1 MSKLFTYIFIIFFLV
16 ISSHQVFAW
25 QKKKTN
31 TKAKITNTAKKKKTS
46 SSKKKKSSKKKQAK
60 KSRYNKSTTATFNKP
75 VKIEDIVKQVPLDIP
90 VMRDTAPTKV
100 VSILSAFKPQLK
112 SAVKINFNNAAP
124 IVDTQTVVYSYQVP
138 SQNLSFSYRP
148 IALNP
153 LAIVLASPA
162 NLVGNTNAKVGFGN
176 YLYQLLSI
184 NFINNGPKTIN
195 NLGISTES
203 SEGIHHLQK
212 YRISK
217 FDYQGNFILND
228 SNTLLTHVFANQ
240 NQYYRY
246 GLVPDTLSLPNSN
259 YLQKLTNVGVSA
271 AFLNKYKPNSAF
283 TYRPKF
289 EFSHLSDVQNKSN
302 TYVAVTSP
310 MSYQMNKEMLF
321 NFDVNF
327 SYSLFKSY
335 ASSSNTLLRFD
346 PSLNLNKWKLKILVG
361 VSPVYKSDGFKLYP
375 NIQLQHNLKDTAWI
389 IKAGWINQTTN
400 TQYGNLLNENP
411 WITPPIDLKI
421 MSQDK
426 QFLKFEVNASKHLQ
440 YGFGLSLNRYINLPF
455 YTKEPLAIAA
465 YLPGSA
471 PSGFTYTNRV
481 ANGLKY
487 YTLFESKANTIDLEA
502 KLHYQFSDQFSI
514 DNHFNYT
521 QFNYI
526 KDNEKPWGFVPVK
539 FNSTFYWQANK
550 KLLIDGSLNFMSG
563 IETIT
568 EGASYVPKTL
578 NPITLLNAG
587 LSYKLSIPWKIWV
600 KSSNLLNSQYQRW
613 GDYPALGV
621 QINAG
626 VVYSFYK

>member
-1 MSKLFTYIFIIFFLV
+1 MSKLFTYIFITFFLV

-31 TKAKITNTAKKKKTS
+31 TKAKITNTAKKKKP
-46 SSKKKKSSKKKQAK
+46 SKKKQAK
-60 KSRYNKSTTATFNKP
+60 NNRSKKSTTAVIIKP
-75 VKIEDIVKQVPLDIP
+75 TKIEDIVKQVPLEIP

-112 SAVKINFNNAAP
+112 SVVKINFTNAAP
-124 IVDTQTVVYSYQVP
+124 IMDTQSVQYSYQVP

-176 YLYQLLSI
+176 YLYQFLSI
-184 NFINNGPKTIN
+184 NFINKGPKTIN

-203 SEGIHHLQK
+203 SEGIHPLQK
-212 YRISK
+212 FRMSK
-217 FDYQGNFILND
+217 FDYQGNLMLND
-228 SNTLLTHVFANQ
+228 SSSLLTHVFANQ

-246 GLVPDTLSLPNSN
+246 GLVPDTLSLPTSN
-259 YLQKLTNVGVSA
+259 YLQKLTNVGASV
-271 AFLNKYKPNSAF
+271 AFLNKYKPSSVF

-302 TYVAVTSP
+302 TYIAITSP

-327 SYSLFKSY
+327 SYSHFNSF

-346 PSLNLNKWKLKILVG
+346 PSLNLNKWKLKILLG
-361 VSPVYKSDGFKLYP
+361 VSPVYKSDGFKLFP
-375 NIQLQHNLKDTAWI
+375 NIQLQHNLKDTTWV
-389 IKAGWINQTTN
+389 IKAGWMNHTTN
-400 TQYGNLLNENP
+400 TQYGDLLNENP
-411 WITPPIDLKI
+411 WITIPVNLNI

-426 QFLKFEVNASKHLQ
+426 QYLKFEVNASKHLQ
-440 YGFGLSLNRYINLPF
+440 YGFGLSLNRYVNLPF
-455 YTKEPLAIAA
+455 YTKEPLAISD
-465 YLPGSA
+465 YLPGF
-471 PSGFTYTNRV
+471 PSYGNNRV

-487 YTLFESKANTIDLEA
+487 YTLFESKAHTIDLEA
-502 KLHYQFSDQFSI
+502 NLHYQFSDQLSI

-563 IETIT
+563 IEAVK
-568 EGASYVPKTL
+568 EGYSYVSKTL

-587 LSYKLSIPWKIWV
+587 LSYKLSIPWKVWV

-613 GDYPALGV
+613 AEYPSLGV

>member
-1 MSKLFTYIFIIFFLV
+1 MQKQKLPIPQKRKKR
-16 ISSHQVFAW
+16 QVV
-25 QKKKTN
+25 KG
-31 TKAKITNTAKKKKTS
+31 
-46 SSKKKKSSKKKQAK
+46 KSLPKRNKQK
-60 KSRYNKSTTATFNKP
+60 KSRSNKSTTAIINKP

-112 SAVKINFNNAAP
+112 SAVKINFNNASP
-124 IVDTQTVVYSYQVP
+124 IIDTQTMQYSYQVP

-153 LAIVLASPA
+153 LAMVLASPA
-162 NLVGNTNAKVGFGN
+162 NLVGNTNVKVGFGN
-176 YLYQLLSI
+176 YLYQFLSI
-184 NFINNGPKTIN
+184 NFINNGPKTIS

-203 SEGIHHLQK
+203 SEGVHHLQK
-212 YRISK
+212 FRISK
-217 FDYQGNFILND
+217 FDYQGNLLLND
-228 SNTLLTHVFANQ
+228 SSSLLTHVFANQ
-240 NQYYRY
+240 NQFYRY
-246 GLVPDTLSLPNSN
+246 GLVPDTLSLPTSN
-259 YLQKLTNVGVSA
+259 YLQKLTNVGASVV
-271 AFLNKYKPNSAF
+271 FLNKYKPSSVF
-283 TYRPKF
+283 TYRPKLN
-289 EFSHLSDVQNKSN
+289 FSHLSDVQNKSN
-302 TYVAVTSP
+302 TYIAITSP

-327 SYSLFKSY
+327 SYSHFNSY
-335 ASSSNTLLRFD
+335 TSSSNTLLRFD

-400 TQYGNLLNENP
+400 TQYGDLLNENP
-411 WITPPIDLKI
+411 WITLPVNLTI

-440 YGFGLSLNRYINLPF
+440 YGFGLSLNRYVNLPF

-471 PSGFTYTNRV
+471 ASGLTYSNRV
-481 ANGLKY
+481 AYGLKY

-502 KLHYQFSDQFSI
+502 NLHYQFSDQFSI
-514 DNHFNYT
+514 DNHLKYT

-550 KLLIDGSLNFMSG
+550 KLLIDGSFNFMSG
-563 IETIT
+563 IEAIT
-568 EGASYVPKTL
+568 EGSSYVSKTL

-587 LSYKLSIPWKIWV
+587 LSYKLSVPWKIWV
-600 KSSNLLNSQYQRW
+600 KSLNLLNSQYQRW
-613 GDYPALGV
+613 ADYPALGV

>member
-1 MSKLFTYIFIIFFLV
+1 L
-16 ISSHQVFAW
+16 
-25 QKKKTN
+25 
-31 TKAKITNTAKKKKTS
+31 
-46 SSKKKKSSKKKQAK
+46 
-60 KSRYNKSTTATFNKP
+60 
-75 VKIEDIVKQVPLDIP
+75 
-90 VMRDTAPTKV
+90 
-100 VSILSAFKPQLK
+100 
-112 SAVKINFNNAAP
+112 
-124 IVDTQTVVYSYQVP
+124 
-138 SQNLSFSYRP
+138 
-148 IALNP
+148 
-153 LAIVLASPA
+153 
-162 NLVGNTNAKVGFGN
+162 
-176 YLYQLLSI
+176 
-184 NFINNGPKTIN
+184 
-195 NLGISTES
+195 
-203 SEGIHHLQK
+203 
-212 YRISK
+212 SK
-217 FDYQGNFILND
+217 FDYQVNLMLND
-228 SNTLLTHVFANQ
+228 SSSLLSHVFANQ

-259 YLQKLTNVGVSA
+259 YLQKLTNVGASV
-271 AFLNKYKPNSAF
+271 AFLNKYKPSASF

-302 TYVAVTSP
+302 TYIAITSP
-310 MSYQMNKEMLF
+310 MSYQMNKDMQF

-327 SYSLFKSY
+327 SYSHFNSY

-346 PSLNLNKWKLKILVG
+346 PSLNLNKWNLKILVG

-389 IKAGWINQTTN
+389 IKAGWINHTTN
-400 TQYGNLLNENP
+400 TQYGDLLNENP
-411 WITPPIDLKI
+411 WITPPVNLKI

-426 QFLKFEVNASKHLQ
+426 QFLKFEVNASKHLH
-440 YGFGLSLNRYINLPF
+440 YGFGFSLNRYVNLPF

-502 KLHYQFSDQFSI
+502 NLHYQFSDQFSI

-563 IETIT
+563 IEAIA

-613 GDYPALGV
+613 ADYPALGV

>member
-1 MSKLFTYIFIIFFLV
+1 MSKIFTYIFITFFLV

-25 QKKKTN
+25 QKKKAN
-31 TKAKITNTAKKKKTS
+31 TKAKITNSAKKKKTA
-46 SSKKKKSSKKKQAK
+46 SSKKKKSSKKKGAK
-60 KSRYNKSTTATFNKP
+60 NSRSKKSTTAIINKP
-75 VKIEDIVKQVPLDIP
+75 IKIEDIVKQVPLEIP
-90 VMRDTAPTKV
+90 VMRDTTPTKV

-112 SAVKINFNNAAP
+112 SVVKINFTNAAP
-124 IVDTQTVVYSYQVP
+124 IVDTQTVQYSYQVP

-153 LAIVLASPA
+153 LAIVLTSPA
-162 NLVGNTNAKVGFGN
+162 NLAGNTNVKVGFGN

-212 YRISK
+212 YRLSK
-217 FDYQGNFILND
+217 FDYQGNLMLND
-228 SNTLLTHVFANQ
+228 SSSLLSHVFANQ

-259 YLQKLTNVGVSA
+259 YLQKLTNVGASV
-271 AFLNKYKPNSAF
+271 AFLNKYKPSASF

-302 TYVAVTSP
+302 TYIAITSP
-310 MSYQMNKEMLF
+310 MSYQMNKDMQF

-327 SYSLFKSY
+327 SYSHFNSY

-346 PSLNLNKWKLKILVG
+346 PSLNLNKWNLKILVG

-389 IKAGWINQTTN
+389 IKAGWINHTTN
-400 TQYGNLLNENP
+400 TQYGDLLNENP
-411 WITPPIDLKI
+411 WITPPVNLKI

-426 QFLKFEVNASKHLQ
+426 QFLKFEVNASKHLH
-440 YGFGLSLNRYINLPF
+440 YGFGFSLNRYVNLPF

-502 KLHYQFSDQFSI
+502 NLHYQFSDQFSI

-526 KDNEKPWGFVPVK
+526 KDNEKPWGFVPLK
-539 FNSTFYWQANK
+539 FNSTFYWQSNK
-550 KLLIDGSLNFMSG
+550 KLLIYGSLNFMSC
-563 IETIT
+563 IEAIA

-613 GDYPALGV
+613 ADYPALGV

>member
-1 MSKLFTYIFIIFFLV
+1 MSKLFTYIFITFFLV

-25 QKKKTN
+25 QKKKAN
-31 TKAKITNTAKKKKTS
+31 TKAKITNTAKKKKIAS
-46 SSKKKKSSKKKQAK
+46 NKKKKSSKKKGAK
-60 KSRYNKSTTATFNKP
+60 KSSSKKSNTAVINKP

-112 SAVKINFNNAAP
+112 SVVKINFTNAAP
-124 IVDTQTVVYSYQVP
+124 ILDTQSVRYSYQVP

-153 LAIVLASPA
+153 LAIVIASPA
-162 NLVGNTNAKVGFGN
+162 ILVGNTNVKVGFGN
-176 YLYQLLSI
+176 YLYQYLSLNYI
-184 NFINNGPKTIN
+184 NSGPKAIN

-212 YRISK
+212 YRMSK
-217 FDYQGNFILND
+217 FDYQGNLMLND
-228 SNTLLTHVFANQ
+228 SNSLLTHVFANQ

-246 GLVPDTLSLPNSN
+246 GLVPDTLSLPTSN
-259 YLQKLTNVGVSA
+259 YLQKLTNVGASM
-271 AFLNKYKPNSAF
+271 AFLNKYKPSSSF
-283 TYRPKF
+283 TYRPKL
-289 EFSHLSDVQNKSN
+289 EFSYLSDVQNKSN
-302 TYVAVTSP
+302 SYIAITSP
-310 MSYQMNKEMLF
+310 MSYQMNQEMLF

-327 SYSLFKSY
+327 SYSHFNSY

-346 PSLNLNKWKLKILVG
+346 PSLNLNKWKFKILVG
-361 VSPVYKSDGFKLYP
+361 VSPVYKTDGFKLYP
-375 NIQLQHNLKDTAWI
+375 NIQLQHNLNDTTWI
-389 IKAGWINQTTN
+389 IKAGWMNHTTN
-400 TQYGNLLNENP
+400 TQYGDLLNENP
-411 WITPPIDLKI
+411 WITPPVNLKI

-440 YGFGLSLNRYINLPF
+440 YGFGFSLNRYVNLPF
-455 YTKEPLAIAA
+455 YTKEPLAISD
-465 YLPGSA
+465 YLPGF
-471 PSGFTYTNRV
+471 PTSGTNRV

-502 KLHYQFSDQFSI
+502 NLHYQFSDQFSI

-526 KDNEKPWGFVPVK
+526 EDNEKPWGFVPVK
-539 FNSTFYWQANK
+539 FNSTFYWQASKN
-550 KLLIDGSLNFMSG
+550 LLIDGSLNFMSG
-563 IETIT
+563 IEAIT
-568 EGASYVPKTL
+568 EGYSYVSKTL
-578 NPITLLNAG
+578 HPISLLNAG

-613 GDYPALGV
+613 AEYPALGV

>member
-1 MSKLFTYIFIIFFLV
+1 MSKLFTYIFITFFLV

-31 TKAKITNTAKKKKTS
+31 TKAKITNTAKKKKP
-46 SSKKKKSSKKKQAK
+46 SKKKQAK
-60 KSRYNKSTTATFNKP
+60 NNRSKKSTTAVIIKP
-75 VKIEDIVKQVPLDIP
+75 TKIEDIVKQVPLEIP

-112 SAVKINFNNAAP
+112 SVVKINFTNAAP
-124 IVDTQTVVYSYQVP
+124 IMDTQSVQYSYQVP

-176 YLYQLLSI
+176 YLYQFLSI
-184 NFINNGPKTIN
+184 NFINKGPKTIN

-203 SEGIHHLQK
+203 SEGIHPLQK
-212 YRISK
+212 FRMSK
-217 FDYQGNFILND
+217 FDYQGNLMLND
-228 SNTLLTHVFANQ
+228 SSSLLTHVFANQ

-246 GLVPDTLSLPNSN
+246 GLVPDTLSLPTSN
-259 YLQKLTNVGVSA
+259 YLQKLTNVGASV
-271 AFLNKYKPNSAF
+271 AFLNKYKPSSVF

-302 TYVAVTSP
+302 TYIAITSP
-310 MSYQMNKEMLF
+310 MSYQINKEMLF

-327 SYSLFKSY
+327 SYSHFNSY

-346 PSLNLNKWKLKILVG
+346 PSLNLNKWKLKILLG
-361 VSPVYKSDGFKLYP
+361 VSPVYKSDGFKLFP
-375 NIQLQHNLKDTAWI
+375 NIQLQHNLKDTTWV
-389 IKAGWINQTTN
+389 IKAGWMNHTTN
-400 TQYGNLLNENP
+400 TQYGDLLNENP
-411 WITPPIDLKI
+411 WITIPVNLNI

-426 QFLKFEVNASKHLQ
+426 QYLKFEVNASKHLQ
-440 YGFGLSLNRYINLPF
+440 YGFGLSLNRYVNLPF
-455 YTKEPLAIAA
+455 YTKEPLAISD
-465 YLPGSA
+465 YLPGF
-471 PSGFTYTNRV
+471 PSYGNNRV

-487 YTLFESKANTIDLEA
+487 YTLFESKAHTIDLEA
-502 KLHYQFSDQFSI
+502 NLHYQFSDQLSI

-563 IETIT
+563 IEAVT
-568 EGASYVPKTL
+568 EGYSYVSKTL

-587 LSYKLSIPWKIWV
+587 LSYKLSIPWKVWV

-613 GDYPALGV
+613 AEYPSLGV

>member
-1 MSKLFTYIFIIFFLV
+1 MSKLFTYIFITFFLV

-31 TKAKITNTAKKKKTS
+31 TKAKITNTAKKKKP
-46 SSKKKKSSKKKQAK
+46 SKKKQAK
-60 KSRYNKSTTATFNKP
+60 NNRSKKSTTAVIIKP
-75 VKIEDIVKQVPLDIP
+75 TKIEDIVKQVPLEIP

-112 SAVKINFNNAAP
+112 SVVKINFTNAAP
-124 IVDTQTVVYSYQVP
+124 IMDTQSVQYSYQVP

-153 LAIVLASPA
+153 LAIVLASSA

-176 YLYQLLSI
+176 YLYQFLSI
-184 NFINNGPKTIN
+184 NFINKGPKTIN

-203 SEGIHHLQK
+203 SEGIHPLQK
-212 YRISK
+212 FRMSK
-217 FDYQGNFILND
+217 FDYQGNLMLND
-228 SNTLLTHVFANQ
+228 SSSLLTHVFANQ

-246 GLVPDTLSLPNSN
+246 GLVPDTLSLPTSN
-259 YLQKLTNVGVSA
+259 YLQKLTNVGASV
-271 AFLNKYKPNSAF
+271 AFLNKYKPSSVF

-302 TYVAVTSP
+302 TYIAITSP
-310 MSYQMNKEMLF
+310 MSYQINKEMLF

-327 SYSLFKSY
+327 SYSHFNSY

-346 PSLNLNKWKLKILVG
+346 PSLNLNKWKLKILLG
-361 VSPVYKSDGFKLYP
+361 VSPVYKSDGFKLFP
-375 NIQLQHNLKDTAWI
+375 NIQLQHNLKDTTWV
-389 IKAGWINQTTN
+389 IKAGWMNHTTN
-400 TQYGNLLNENP
+400 TQYGDLLNENP
-411 WITPPIDLKI
+411 WITIPVNLNI

-426 QFLKFEVNASKHLQ
+426 QYLKFEVNASKHLQ
-440 YGFGLSLNRYINLPF
+440 YGFGLSLNRYVNLPF
-455 YTKEPLAIAA
+455 YTKEPLAISD
-465 YLPGSA
+465 YLPGF
-471 PSGFTYTNRV
+471 PSYGNNRV

-487 YTLFESKANTIDLEA
+487 YTLFESKAHTIDLEA
-502 KLHYQFSDQFSI
+502 NLHYQFSDQLSI

-563 IETIT
+563 IEAVT
-568 EGASYVPKTL
+568 EGYSYVSKTL

-587 LSYKLSIPWKIWV
+587 LSYKLSIPWKVWV

-613 GDYPALGV
+613 AEYPSLGV